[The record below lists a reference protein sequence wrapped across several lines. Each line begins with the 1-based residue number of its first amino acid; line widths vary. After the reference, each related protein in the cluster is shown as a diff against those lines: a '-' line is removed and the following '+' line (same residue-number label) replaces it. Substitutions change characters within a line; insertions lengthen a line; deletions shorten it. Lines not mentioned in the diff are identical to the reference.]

1 MLSMGHLYKT
11 SGEFNKSISSYKKA
25 YYTDKYFGDAYW
37 SLANL
42 KTYKFSDAEV
52 ASLNEMV
59 NDKYISENERVFMH
73 FALGKAYED
82 LENFDDSFD
91 NYKKGNEIK
100 KSKALFNLEDFHQ
113 DCLNQMDVCNEDLFQ
128 MKSDWGSDLSLIHI

>member
-1 MLSMGHLYKT
+1 MQWVAIYCIVQTDRYQEAIKIYNDILNLEPKNTDVMLSMGHLYKT

-42 KTYKFSDAEV
+42 KTYKFSGEEV

-73 FALGKAYED
+73 FALAK
-82 LENFDDSFD
+82 L
-91 NYKKGNEIK
+91 
-100 KSKALFNLEDFHQ
+100 
-113 DCLNQMDVCNEDLFQ
+113 
-128 MKSDWGSDLSLIHI
+128 MKI